1 MDIMENKHY
10 TIIRILLVLA
20 VVAALLAACQKKAP
34 SPEPGTSSLPTPPED
49 SLTGMERSARILGS
63 QGFDPMELHALQG
76 DKVIWI
82 NKDPRGKDAV
92 LTFQFENTREFL
104 NSEVIP
110 VGGSWSYVFTQK
122 GTYNY
127 WVIGYGVKG
136 TLIVE

>member
-1 MDIMENKHY
+1 MQNKHY
-10 TIIRILLVLA
+10 TIVRILLVLA
-20 VVAALLAACQKKAP
+20 VMAALLAACQKRT
-34 SPEPGTSSLPTPPED
+34 SSTEPGSSSLPTPPED
-49 SLTGMERSARILGS
+49 SLTGMERSAWILGS

-76 DKVIWI
+76 DKTIWM

-110 VGGSWSYVFTQK
+110 ADSSWSYVFTQK
-122 GTYNY
+122 GTYTY

-136 TLIVE
+136 KLVVE